1 MRWTIFSVLFAVLLS
16 VIGWIVSSF
25 PFDIVA
31 KVVFWNVV
39 LFYLAVESAHFIHI
53 ARQRAGDD

>member
-1 MRWTIFSVLFAVLLS
+1 MRWTLFSVLFAILLS

-31 KVVFWNVV
+31 KVVFWNLV
-39 LFYLAVESAHFIHI
+39 LFYLTVEVTHLIHM
-53 ARQRAGDD
+53 ARERAGG